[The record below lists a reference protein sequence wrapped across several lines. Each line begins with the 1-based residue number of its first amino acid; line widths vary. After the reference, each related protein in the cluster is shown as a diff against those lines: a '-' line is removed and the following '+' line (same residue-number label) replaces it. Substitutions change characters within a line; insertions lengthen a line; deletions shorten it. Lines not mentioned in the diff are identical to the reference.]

1 VYNLK
6 TRIILS
12 KVVAGKRKLKTK
24 AELADE
30 LHEHLEIRKSDGRI
44 IHKNQ
49 NFGQVVKTEDADD
62 YPSEVDSEESEEESE
77 ESEDSG
83 SEDEELARI
92 APQPRRPASRV
103 SPEPERDEF
112 RPIAPERS
120 QFNPENLKPAK
131 FEPVVPPKVVK
142 ELKANFTFITDLQ
155 KKGKGKKIPAFN
167 STSLLKS
174 IILAVYLE
182 KYDVAPILPIDMN
195 PETTWS
201 EEHFFHELSIA
212 IKRGY
217 KVLPIPMFSNRHSN
231 LIIIKVDT
239 REIIRFEP
247 HGGKFLPEPDEDE
260 EYGDADIEINRKMK
274 RLTDRIND
282 FLGLNERGKR
292 PFVYHEPIEI
302 VPRDADDRPRTRGF
316 QGMEEMISM
325 DFGGLCQLWT
335 MFFMEC
341 VLKNP
346 DMPIKDIYKNAYELM
361 NDDPQYFKDVIVGY
375 FLNMNDEIKKMK
387 NFIAKSI
394 TKGDLDKYL
403 DNYEQFYIDYYKL
416 IDKHR
421 RAVAKK
427 PKVKFTGEG
436 FKRPEVYKKVS
447 GGAMKKKA
455 SSEAKSIV
463 NAMDKIL
470 KTSKVVGLG
479 MKFIRPT
486 IGKGQRK
493 KQVRGGRLFD
503 VRGIIS
509 RELMEYIEDGYFQEQ
524 DNVDINQISETNQV
538 WIRTGE
544 NQYLIY
550 VGMGIQGAI
559 ELCLRSIQ
567 PHIKGGKQVEG
578 GRTWSEM
585 YSDLFG
591 SSEIT
596 KYTYESQ
603 ATLKKYGDMPVKK
616 LMIYKTPLKDKDTMI
631 VNALSLGSYN
641 AVRKK
646 LGEKFDTM
654 FHLALIAVMPDN
666 QQVVVEKNANIHIA
680 TTPYNVKPTT
690 KIVHVPINHPFTLV
704 AMTENARK
712 AMGDKKYFGY
722 SALNGNNCQNYVM
735 ELLKNVGIR
744 ITPKMKEFIFQ
755 DITELVAGLPKFV
768 PGFADKIT
776 HFWALKDRW
785 LGKGE
790 H

>member
-1 VYNLK
+1 MFEKLPIKEIKHIIRVYNLK

-24 AELADE
+24 AELANE

-44 IHKNQ
+44 IHRNQ
-49 NFGQVVKTEDADD
+49 NFGQVVPKADD
-62 YPSEVDSEESEEESE
+62 NPSEVDSESEEDSES
-77 ESEDSG
+77 DDDG

-92 APQPRRPASRV
+92 APEPRRPASHT
-103 SPEPERDEF
+103 PEPERDEF
-112 RPIAPERS
+112 RPIVPERS
-120 QFNPENLKPAK
+120 QFNPENLRPAK

-142 ELKANFTFITDLQ
+142 EIKANFGFITDLQ
-155 KKGKGKKIPAFN
+155 KKGKGKVIPAFN

-195 PETTWS
+195 PDTTWS
-201 EEHFFHELSIA
+201 EEHFLHELSIA

-217 KVLPIPMFSNRHSN
+217 KVLPIPMFSNHHSN
-231 LIIIKVDT
+231 LIIVKVET

-247 HGGKFLPEPDEDE
+247 HGGKFLPEPGEGE
-260 EYGDADIEINRKMK
+260 EYGDADNEINRKMEK
-274 RLTDRIND
+274 LTESIND
-282 FLGLNERGKR
+282 FLELNEPGKR
-292 PFVYHEPIEI
+292 PFVYHEPISI
-302 VPRDADDRPRTRGF
+302 VPRDADNRPRTRGF
-316 QGMEEMISM
+316 QGMEEMISL

-387 NFIAKSI
+387 KFIAKSI

-403 DNYEQFYIDYYKL
+403 NNYEQFYVDYYKL
-416 IDKHR
+416 IEKHR
-421 RAVAKK
+421 KAVAKK
-427 PKVKFTGEG
+427 PRVNFTGEG
-436 FKRPEVYKKVS
+436 FKRPMVYKKVS
-447 GGAMKKKA
+447 GGAMKKHA
-455 SSEAKSIV
+455 SGVAESLVS
-463 NAMDKIL
+463 AMDKVL
-470 KTSKVVGLG
+470 KSSKVGLG
-479 MKFIRPT
+479 LKFIRPT

-493 KQVRGGRLFD
+493 KQVR
-503 VRGIIS
+503 
-509 RELMEYIEDGYFQEQ
+509 
-524 DNVDINQISETNQV
+524 
-538 WIRTGE
+538 
-544 NQYLIY
+544 
-550 VGMGIQGAI
+550 
-559 ELCLRSIQ
+559 
-567 PHIKGGKQVEG
+567 G

-603 ATLKKYGDMPVKK
+603 AVLKKYGDMPVKK

-646 LGEKFDTM
+646 LGVKFDTM
-654 FHLALIAVMPDN
+654 FHLALIAVMLDN
-666 QQVVVEKNANIHIA
+666 QEVVIEKNANIHIA
-680 TTPYNVKPTT
+680 TTPFNVKPTT
-690 KIVHVPINHPFTLV
+690 QVVHVPINHPFTLV

-735 ELLKNVGIR
+735 ELLKNVGIP
-744 ITPKMKEFIFQ
+744 ITPKIKDFVYQ
-755 DITELVAGLPKFV
+755 DISDLVKGLPKFV
-768 PGFADKIT
+768 PGFADKVT

-790 H
+790 C

>member
-1 VYNLK
+1 MFEKLPIKEIKNIIRVYNLK

-30 LHEHLEIRKSDGRI
+30 LHDHLEIRKSDGRI

-49 NFGQVVKTEDADD
+49 NFGQVVKTEDVDD
-62 YPSEVDSEESEEESE
+62 YPSEVDSESESEDESEEDSES

-92 APQPRRPASRV
+92 APEPRRPASRV

-120 QFNPENLKPAK
+120 QFNPENLRPAK
-131 FEPVVPPKVVK
+131 FEPVVPPRVVK
-142 ELKANFTFITDLQ
+142 EIKANFNFITDLQ
-155 KKGKGKKIPAFN
+155 KKGKGKVIPAFN

-195 PETTWS
+195 PDTTWS

-231 LIIIKVDT
+231 LIIVKVDT

-247 HGGKFLPEPDEDE
+247 HGGKFLPEPGEDE

-427 PKVKFTGEG
+427 PRVKFTGEG

-493 KQVRGGRLFD
+493 
-503 VRGIIS
+503 
-509 RELMEYIEDGYFQEQ
+509 
-524 DNVDINQISETNQV
+524 
-538 WIRTGE
+538 
-544 NQYLIY
+544 
-550 VGMGIQGAI
+550 
-559 ELCLRSIQ
+559 
-567 PHIKGGKQVEG
+567 KQVEG

-666 QQVVVEKNANIHIA
+666 TQVVVEKNANIHIA
-680 TTPYNVKPTT
+680 TTPYNIKPTT